1 MKRLMTFLY
10 VMAVLGS
17 PVLAVNMTGDDG
29 LGTSSFNAAGKWAD
43 ALAPSAGKTYSTV
56 GYLLRTPSTAGNY
69 TFAGDSLTVGIGTAT
84 PVDTNHNFRTDGTIN
99 NNSLISKTPGT
110 TTVITIN
117 NLILDAGY
125 IRDGQGSSDVWTLT
139 GNINVTSNG
148 GGLANQ
154 CRLNLDS
161 VISGSGTLYV
171 ADNGSGEESRQT
183 YIRSALNTYNGSI
196 YLLGSTAAR
205 CRLTFVDDSRMNFVI
220 GASGVNNTIT
230 VGSGKLGTIVFNG
243 DFNFDLTGA
252 GTAIGDSW
260 TIASVTTQTFGD
272 TFTVVGFTAEADGV
286 TWTKAIGDG
295 SRRYEFSESTGIL
308 AVKVQPPHN
317 PNPADK
323 AKDVPVTTTTLQWK
337 GAELTNG
344 SVNPNIVK
352 YYVYTNEDK
361 LSETEPNL
369 TYQGEIPA
377 GTVPDASYALGI
389 TLPYNKTIYWKIEQV
404 MSYGSGGQGDPN
416 NVTGPVWSFTTV
428 PLYASISAVSPAYKA
443 VDAGVDVVLSV
454 TGTAL
459 ETYQWYRIA
468 SPDDVLLTNGDDYSG
483 VDTAT
488 LTIHNVQLVDEG
500 YYYCKGS
507 NAAPSS
513 ASNRD
518 TGPGRV
524 MTKRLTSHYPFEVIN
539 NNVTPDIVGGFDAT
553 LKQESAS
560 AGWPAL
566 SNTDAVAPSLGSYL
580 QFTNADHAAD
590 PNGQYA
596 QIGAGVVDYEDI
608 TISAWVYPKGGTVW
622 NRVFDFGNG
631 TTDYLFLTPDNG
643 SGNLRFAIKA
653 ENGAEQ
659 QLSGTWLPFNS
670 WYHIAITIGG
680 DTGRMYRNG
689 ELIATNTGMTINPI
703 NVGAVLNYLGKS
715 QFTADAE
722 FNGNIDDLKIY
733 NYARTTEQI
742 AQDYLE
748 VAGGWVCNKELT
760 ALPYDFD
767 NNCQVDLG
775 DFAKFAA
782 TWLESNRI
790 NAQ

>member
-1 MKRLMTFLY
+1 MRRLITFLLL
-10 VMAVLGS
+10 MAVLGG
-17 PVLAVNMTGDDG
+17 PVLAVNMTANDG
-29 LGTSSFNAAGKWAD
+29 LGTSSFNSAGTWAD
-43 ALAPSAGKTYSTV
+43 ALAPAAGKTYSTV

-69 TFAGDSLTVGIGTAT
+69 TFAGDSLTVGGGNGGGAN
-84 PVDTNHNFRTDGTIN
+84 PFLTNGSVN
-99 NNSLISKTPGT
+99 NNSLICKTPGT
-110 TTVITIN
+110 TTIITVN

-125 IRDGQGSSDVWTLT
+125 IRDGQGSGDVWTLV
-139 GNINVTSNG
+139 GNINVTANG

-161 VISGSGTLYV
+161 VISGSGTLYM
-171 ADNGSGEESRQT
+171 ADNGSAEVNRQT

-196 YLLGSTAAR
+196 ILLGSAENRAR
-205 CRLTFVDDSRMNFVI
+205 MTFVDNSRMNFVI

-230 VGSGKLGTIVFNG
+230 VASGKFGTVTFEG
-243 DFNFDLTGA
+243 DFYFDLTGA
-252 GTAIGDSW
+252 GTTVGDSW
-260 TIASVTTQTFGD
+260 KIASATTQTFGE
-272 TFTVVGFTAEADGV
+272 TFTVAGFTAEADGV

-295 SRRYEFSESTGIL
+295 STRYEFSESTGIL
-308 AVKVQPPHN
+308 AVKVQPPHD
-317 PNPADK
+317 PKPADK
-323 AKDVPVTTTTLQWK
+323 AKDVPVTTATLQWK

-369 TYQGEIPA
+369 TYQGQIPV
-377 GTVPDASYALGI
+377 GTTPDASYTLGI
-389 TLPYNKTIYWKIEQV
+389 TLPYDKTIYWKIEQV
-404 MSYGSGGQGDPN
+404 MSYGSGAQGDPN
-416 NVTGPVWSFTTV
+416 NVMGPVWSFTTI
-428 PLYASISAVSPAYKA
+428 PLYASINAVNPAYTA
-443 VDAGVDVVLSV
+443 VDAGANVVLSV
-454 TGTAL
+454 TGTAID
-459 ETYQWYRIA
+459 TYQWYKIA
-468 SPDDVLLTNGDDYSG
+468 TPADILLTNGDDYSG
-483 VDTAT
+483 VDTGT
-488 LTIHNVQLVDEG
+488 LTILNVQLGDEG
-500 YYYCKGS
+500 YYYCIGS
-507 NAAPSS
+507 NTANS

-524 MTKRLTSHYPFEVIN
+524 MTKRLTSHYPFEVVSG
-539 NNVTPDIVGGFDAT
+539 NVTPDIVGGYDAT

-560 AGWPAL
+560 AGWPVL
-566 SNTDAVAPSLGSYL
+566 SNTDAFAPSLGSYL
-580 QFTNADHAAD
+580 QFTNADHVTD

-608 TISAWVYPKGGTVW
+608 TISAWIYPKGGTVW

-653 ENGAEQ
+653 DDGAEQ
-659 QLSGTWLPFNS
+659 QLSGAWLSSNS
-670 WYHIAITIGG
+670 WYHIAVTIGG
-680 DTGRMYRNG
+680 DTGRLYRNG

-722 FNGNIDDLKIY
+722 FNGNMDELKIY

-748 VAGGWVCNKELT
+748 VAGGWVCNNELT
-760 ALPYDFD
+760 ALPYDF
-767 NNCQVDLG
+767 NKNCQVDLG
-775 DFAKFAA
+775 DFAIFAE

-790 NAQ
+790 YAQ